1 MRYIRGTKCKDG
13 DKLDLNTPV
22 AELEAGCLIHNLPF
36 KSKVITFMGL
46 ETTLYWCLQCDEKS
60 MLGTAIVCR
69 GESESFRKVMKESQP
84 RNKGVTNGNN
94 T

>member
-46 ETTLYWCLQCDEKS
+46 EFTLYWCRECDEK
-60 MLGTAIVCR
+60 GKQDTVIVCR
-69 GESESFRKVMKESQP
+69 GASPSFHKVVKELKK
-84 RNKGVTNGNN
+84 R
-94 T
+94 